1 MIVSSI
7 TLNNIK
13 SYIKETINFS
23 KGINLLWGDIGSGK
37 STVLQSLEFAL
48 FGLGKD
54 EGNLLL
60 RKGEKEGSVSVVFK
74 DKKNEIK
81 ITRFLKK
88 QSKSIRQTKCYL
100 SINNSQEELSPTEL
114 NYKILNL
121 FKIPKTKHQKN
132 LAYRFIIYTRQ
143 EELKEILNASS
154 EIRLEIIRKAF
165 NIEKY
170 KQINNGITIFLR
182 NKLKFL
188 KEVLSKEV
196 KSDKNLKDNKEEL
209 ENKSKELNKD
219 KKKLEKNLSFYNE
232 KNKLNNEKLNLVS
245 NKKNELNKEINKI
258 NIKLN
263 EIKHLIKEKE
273 EKLVLKKKL
282 NKENKTI
289 LENNSFQYLEKEYL
303 DNKKKYED
311 FIEKKKEFDYL
322 SSKKKEVDDKL
333 KKLNEEEY
341 SLKNIYNT
349 YKEEIKN
356 IDESG
361 LYDKIK
367 ELDKKIKYLEKLKEN
382 LSYKEE
388 DLKSLNIMISKKEDL
403 INGKKTTIK
412 NIELMKYCENCF
424 QKVNKEHKE
433 KIKKNLS
440 HEIKKEKEE
449 IEKLK
454 KKKEEINK
462 EYEKEKKEVDNLT
475 NLKNDKYKLELDL
488 KNFKKKSFEIT
499 DCIKKISSINIE
511 KEKLK
516 NNFNF
521 EYYEKVKNKIDIFND
536 FLIQFK
542 DLENNYNKI
551 VYNIEEL
558 KKIEKRILEVDEK
571 LENRESWK
579 NKKKKLEE
587 KLKNIEEKE
596 KILKNN
602 EKKLVEIINK
612 LQYKKGIVDNQ
623 LLNNK
628 KNIEDLDKKIKEI
641 ELKKIKLE
649 KLKNLED
656 WLSNDLTSLFDIIEK
671 FLFRKFYSEFNDIFE
686 EVFRKLIEDNNIE
699 VRLDDTFSPII
710 EQNGYD
716 LSISNLSGG
725 EKSSVALAY
734 RFGLSFVIESN
745 LSHKIKLNFIILD
758 EPTDGFSN
766 TQVNKL
772 AHLLKDFNFEQ
783 TIIVSHDEK
792 LTTVADNI
800 IKLEKINHVS
810 RVYKN

>member
-1 MIVSSI
+1 M
-7 TLNNIK
+7 
-13 SYIKETINFS
+13 
-23 KGINLLWGDIGSGK
+23 
-37 STVLQSLEFAL
+37 
-48 FGLGKD
+48 
-54 EGNLLL
+54 
-60 RKGEKEGSVSVVFK
+60 
-74 DKKNEIK
+74 
-81 ITRFLKK
+81 
-88 QSKSIRQTKCYL
+88 
-100 SINNSQEELSPTEL
+100 
-114 NYKILNL
+114 
-121 FKIPKTKHQKN
+121 
-132 LAYRFIIYTRQ
+132 
-143 EELKEILNASS
+143 
-154 EIRLEIIRKAF
+154 
-165 NIEKY
+165 
-170 KQINNGITIFLR
+170 
-182 NKLKFL
+182 
-188 KEVLSKEV
+188 
-196 KSDKNLKDNKEEL
+196 
-209 ENKSKELNKD
+209 
-219 KKKLEKNLSFYNE
+219 
-232 KNKLNNEKLNLVS
+232 
-245 NKKNELNKEINKI
+245 
-258 NIKLN
+258 
-263 EIKHLIKEKE
+263 
-273 EKLVLKKKL
+273 
-282 NKENKTI
+282 
-289 LENNSFQYLEKEYL
+289 
-303 DNKKKYED
+303 
-311 FIEKKKEFDYL
+311 
-322 SSKKKEVDDKL
+322 
-333 KKLNEEEY
+333 
-341 SLKNIYNT
+341 
-349 YKEEIKN
+349 
-356 IDESG
+356 
-361 LYDKIK
+361 
-367 ELDKKIKYLEKLKEN
+367 
-382 LSYKEE
+382 
-388 DLKSLNIMISKKEDL
+388 
-403 INGKKTTIK
+403 
-412 NIELMKYCENCF
+412 
-424 QKVNKEHKE
+424 
-433 KIKKNLS
+433 
-440 HEIKKEKEE
+440 
-449 IEKLK
+449 
-454 KKKEEINK
+454 
-462 EYEKEKKEVDNLT
+462 T